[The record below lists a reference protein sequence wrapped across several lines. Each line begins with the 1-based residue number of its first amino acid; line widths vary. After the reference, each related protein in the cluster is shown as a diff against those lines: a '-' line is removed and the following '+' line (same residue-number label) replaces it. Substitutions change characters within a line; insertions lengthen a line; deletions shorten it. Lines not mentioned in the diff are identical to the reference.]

1 MRIKNKR
8 GMAAV
13 EFLITLPL
21 LLMVLTIIVEF
32 GTAYIR
38 YNTLSKSVQNAV
50 RYSIRDSQFFIADF
64 ASIKN
69 MVVYGKKTVIDGD
82 EPILK
87 SFGVEDVSV
96 VYDETDDD
104 EKYVVVTGTYTYVP
118 ILRFLYF
125 DKLSDLTM
133 SSSAVMRAKP

>member
-1 MRIKNKR
+1 MRVKNKR

-21 LLMVLTIIVEF
+21 LLMVLTIVVEF

-64 ASIKN
+64 SSIKN

-82 EPILK
+82 EPILY
-87 SFGVEDVSV
+87 SFGVENVSV
-96 VYDETDDD
+96 VYDDTDDD

>member
-1 MRIKNKR
+1 MRVKNKR

-21 LLMVLTIIVEF
+21 LLMVLTIVVEF

-64 ASIKN
+64 SSIKN

-82 EPILK
+82 EPILY

-96 VYDETDDD
+96 VYDDTDDD